1 MKGAASNKKTTLALF
16 MQTKRAENELI
27 IQETPGC
34 LWILGLLFVF
44 IGGIFVYGSLGGFTN
59 ADEVPQY
66 AIYLAFLMGSIGVA
80 AGVWVIF
87 HAPVTKVFINRQ
99 TETVAL
105 VRRGLFGKRE
115 NIYSFEQIK
124 QFCLIEEKDSEGDDI
139 WSLGMELSSGERI
152 KISSLESHSEKF
164 KRDFVFE
171 TNQFMY
177 KQMPNYKSALELEDE
192 NRTKIS

>member
-1 MKGAASNKKTTLALF
+1 MKIE
-16 MQTKRAENELI
+16 QTGNELI
-27 IQETPGC
+27 IHETPGC
-34 LWILGLLFVF
+34 LWILGLLFAF

-59 ADEVPQY
+59 AAEVPRY
-66 AIYLAFLMGSIGVA
+66 AVYLAFLMGSIA
-80 AGVWVIF
+80 VITGIWIVF

-139 WSLGMELSSGERI
+139 WSLGMELSSGETI

-192 NRTKIS
+192 SRTKIS